1 MIYLNFMRHAK
12 TDCSSY
18 NGNDFNKP
26 VSRNGILQ
34 TEAVKKFLKTKNI
47 SYDFYFCS
55 PSTRT
60 KQTLEYLLNNE
71 SVKKRHIVED
81 FNLYEGDNDNFLLRL
96 SKVKGFKNILVITHE
111 PQISYFIDF
120 FLSENNHSG
129 KISQIQIVTSS
140 IISIKFNVDRWN
152 LISNHNAEFF
162 QFIDP
167 NKLFK

>member
-1 MIYLNFMRHAK
+1 M
-12 TDCSSY
+12 
-18 NGNDFNKP
+18 
-26 VSRNGILQ
+26 
-34 TEAVKKFLKTKNI
+34 
-47 SYDFYFCS
+47 
-55 PSTRT
+55 
-60 KQTLEYLLNNE
+60 
-71 SVKKRHIVED
+71 
-81 FNLYEGDNDNFLLRL
+81 LRL

-120 FLSENNHSG
+120 FLSKNNYSG
-129 KISQIQIVTSS
+129 KIGQIQIVTSS